1 MPNLPRFMLMNLTA
15 LKLSPYEVQR
25 RLRGALPDFGAVAD
39 QPQSRVSAAHHA
51 RRVQSTPSPPVFLAS
66 SHRGLRYR

>member
-39 QPQSRVSAAHHA
+39 QPQSA
-51 RRVQSTPSPPVFLAS
+51 
-66 SHRGLRYR
+66 